1 VVFKVIPTYL
11 DGKKFLKQSRKKGEV
26 KLLLCLTGH
35 FRVLG
40 KLVYNN
46 ERVNHLRRASKFV
59 HVFIGSKNR
68 FGRFV
73 IFCYNDRVNLLF

>member
-35 FRVLG
+35 FRVL
-40 KLVYNN
+40 VYNN
-46 ERVNHLRRASKFV
+46 ERVNHIRRASKFV
-59 HVFIGSKNR
+59 HVFIGSKNS

-73 IFCYNDRVNLLF
+73 IFFDNGRVNLLF